1 MFPELLIL
9 GGIGAGAAAVTK
21 KAREAYQRYQCE
33 RHAAAIAQMQAM
45 QASTRLAA
53 VAWQARQAMH
63 QAVVDEAHQ
72 RTS

>member
-9 GGIGAGAAAVTK
+9 GGISAGAAAVTK
-21 KAREAYQRYQCE
+21 KAREAYQRYQRD

-53 VAWQARQAMH
+53 VAWQAR
-63 QAVVDEAHQ
+63 
-72 RTS
+72 